1 MLSLTSLTE
10 NIVNFKT
17 FEEKI
22 NQKVKDIGSN
32 SIKISLEELD
42 NQILKERDK
51 KVFRNKGKK
60 RIDLKTTL
68 AEVEVYRRVYIID
81 EKELEE
87 M

>member
-10 NIVNFKT
+10 NVVNFKT

-22 NQKVKDIGSN
+22 TEKLKNIGSN
-32 SIKISLEELD
+32 SIKTSLEELD
-42 NQILKERDK
+42 EQILKERDK

-68 AEVEVYRRVYIID
+68 AEVEISRRVYIID
-81 EKELEE
+81 E
-87 M
+87 